1 MVQRLSGLLP
11 WSSTP
16 AASNL
21 SFFGDAEISGEASI
35 DQDRFHGDASR
46 HLHRRRRQV
55 VPRSDSR
62 LIRSLGHSVAAFDS
76 AEDFLQSDRLNE
88 TSCLICDVRMPRMTG
103 LELQSDLI
111 GKGRGLPIIFVTA
124 NPTESARKCALAAG
138 AIGFLNKPCNEDTL
152 IALLDEALR
161 GRGAT
166 R

>member
-1 MVQRLSGLLP
+1 MPKS
-11 WSSTP
+11 
-16 AASNL
+16 
-21 SFFGDAEISGEASI
+21 AE
-35 DQDRFHGDASR
+35 R
-46 HLHRRRRQV
+46 
-55 VPRSDSR
+55 PRSTKTDFTATPHVISIVDDDKSFRAAIAR